1 MGLLDGFGKLGRRT
15 DKQLTGDSGEDQALQ
30 FLLAR
35 RLSLVER
42 NFRCKGGEID
52 LIMLEQAALVFVE
65 VRKRAPGADR
75 FGGAAASVTPA
86 KQRRLI
92 VAAQVYLKRY
102 THPPACRFDVVTID
116 GSELNWLKNAIEA

>member
-1 MGLLDGFGKLGRRT
+1 MGLLDSFGRLKRRT
-15 DKQLTGDSGEDQALQ
+15 EKQLTGDSGEDQALQ
-30 FLLAR
+30 YLQGR
-35 RLSLVER
+35 RLVLVER

-52 LIMLEQAALVFVE
+52 LIMLDQAVLVFVE
-65 VRKRAPGADR
+65 VRKRAAGAAQ

-102 THPPACRFDVVTID
+102 AHPPACRFDVVTID
-116 GSELNWLKNAIEA
+116 GGELNWLKNAIEA